1 MRCDS
6 ISELY
11 EDLIGGVEKIKKA
24 PEVEWESV
32 AVALIT
38 SVFFGG
44 VELRLQCLVWLCLLF
59 VEVSERLCLLRLE
72 HQEHFY
78 IPVIFFVAKTIY
90 VLADLRDKY
99 DMNDNILTR
108 K

>member
-6 ISELY
+6 IIELY

-24 PEVEWESV
+24 PEVEWEFV

-44 VELRLQCLVWLCLLF
+44 RTTAAMFGMVVLAICRGVGEIV
-59 VEVSERLCLLRLE
+59 
-72 HQEHFY
+72 
-78 IPVIFFVAKTIY
+78 FVAFGTSRTFLHSSYFFLLKQY
-90 VLADLRDKY
+90 
-99 DMNDNILTR
+99 MSWLT
-108 K
+108 

>member
-6 ISELY
+6 IIELY

-38 SVFFGG
+38 SVFFRG
-44 VELRLQCLVWLCLLF
+44 ELRLQCLIWLCLLF

-78 IPVIFFVAKTIY
+78 IPVIFLLLKQY
-90 VLADLRDKY
+90 MSWL
-99 DMNDNILTR
+99 N
-108 K
+108 

>member
-6 ISELY
+6 IIELY

-38 SVFFGG
+38 SVFFRGG
-44 VELRLQCLVWLCLLF
+44 
-59 VEVSERLCLLRLE
+59 
-72 HQEHFY
+72 
-78 IPVIFFVAKTIY
+78 
-90 VLADLRDKY
+90 
-99 DMNDNILTR
+99 
-108 K
+108 

>member
-6 ISELY
+6 IIELY

-38 SVFFGG
+38 SVFFRGERTTAAMFGMVVLAICRG
-44 VELRLQCLVWLCLLF
+44 VGEIV
-59 VEVSERLCLLRLE
+59 
-72 HQEHFY
+72 
-78 IPVIFFVAKTIY
+78 FVAFGTSRTFLHSSY
-90 VLADLRDKY
+90 FFCC
-99 DMNDNILTR
+99 
-108 K
+108 

>member
-11 EDLIGGVEKIKKA
+11 EDLIGGVEKIKTA

-38 SVFFGG
+38 SVFFGRENYG
-44 VELRLQCLVWLCLLF
+44 CNVWYSCACYL
-59 VEVSERLCLLRLE
+59 
-72 HQEHFY
+72 
-78 IPVIFFVAKTIY
+78 
-90 VLADLRDKY
+90 
-99 DMNDNILTR
+99 
-108 K
+108 

>member
-6 ISELY
+6 IIELY

-24 PEVEWESV
+24 PEVARKSV

-38 SVFFGG
+38 SVFFRGRTTAAMFGMVVLAICRG
-44 VELRLQCLVWLCLLF
+44 VGEIVF
-59 VEVSERLCLLRLE
+59 VAFGTSRTFL
-72 HQEHFY
+72 HSSY
-78 IPVIFFVAKTIY
+78 FFVAKTIY
-90 VLADLRDKY
+90 VFADLRDKY